1 MLTMLLDIQIQ
12 RLGKGTIVKRRD
24 PLRHSDAGHEH
35 GGHTNETPRRSEVTT
50 PARRSSTQLAGAGS
64 GSTSAVRVEVSAPSV
79 REVTSTAA
87 VHDTNQNTTQGNH
100 AAGPSEKKSRGRPP
114 KHVPSTSS
122 TPSLN
127 AQQSRSG
134 SAKDD
139 TDDDNGKKRRG
150 RPPGSKNRTPQ
161 SSRSGTEGRFTVPTR
176 PKSREN
182 TTPARSALRNTS
194 TPRDDQPFAVIID
207 SASRNA
213 NSRRSESQRK
223 RKSESQDPSRRTR
236 GRPSA
241 ASKAE
246 PTYKVYDCR
255 WKDCKAELHN
265 LETLRKHVRKIHCAK
280 AAFGGIPCRWKG
292 CGKVSFVQDR
302 KTGRHNRVHQDLDFG
317 TEDLWNEHMDKRH
330 LEPFAWDLGDGPS
343 AGPSG
348 EYPSLWY
355 MNDFRLTIS
364 RRWPRHRPIR
374 LSQRSQRTADNTSSH
389 IERTPGCPHST
400 SKEKA
405 A

>member
-1 MLTMLLDIQIQ
+1 MHTSDADMNLDVRVQ
-12 RLGKGTIVKRRD
+12 RLGKGTLVKRQD
-24 PLRHSDAGHEH
+24 QLRHNDAGHRARPAGHGH
-35 GGHTNETPRRSEVTT
+35 GGHANETPGRSEVTA
-50 PARRSSTQLAGAGS
+50 PVMRSSTQLAGAGS
-64 GSTSAVRVEVSAPSV
+64 GSTPAVRVEVSAPSV

-87 VHDTNQNTTQGNH
+87 VQDTNQNTTQGDH
-100 AAGPSEKKSRGRPP
+100 AAGSSEKKPRGRPP
-114 KHVPSTSS
+114 KHVPSSS

-161 SSRSGTEGRFTVPTR
+161 SSRGGAEGDFTVPTR
-176 PKSREN
+176 PKSRGN

-194 TPRDDQPFAVIID
+194 TPLDDQPFAVIID
-207 SASRNA
+207 SPSRNT
-213 NSRRSESQRK
+213 NFRRSESQRK

-241 ASKAE
+241 ASRAE

-265 LETLRKHVRKIHCAK
+265 LETLRKHVRKIHRAK
-280 AAFGGIPCRWKG
+280 AAFGGLPCRWKG
-292 CGKVSFVQDR
+292 CGKISFVQDR
-302 KTGRHNRVHQDLDFG
+302 KTGRHNRVHQELDFG

-348 EYPSLWY
+348 
-355 MNDFRLTIS
+355 
-364 RRWPRHRPIR
+364 
-374 LSQRSQRTADNTSSH
+374 
-389 IERTPGCPHST
+389 
-400 SKEKA
+400 
-405 A
+405 